1 MNCNDVQ
8 QQIKAYLDEEL
19 TGRRDAEAISSHIK
33 SCPSC
38 SKEATLLSRTW
49 EMLLEL
55 PGPETVPDLVPATLS
70 RIGEEADASFLQRF
84 SRWLLPIPAPA
95 FAAIALVLG
104 LFIGARLGALISA
117 GYVEAG
123 ATEDPLYLEI
133 FQEFPPESISDAYI
147 QVNYGKGDEDL

>member
-1 MNCNDVQ
+1 MKCNDVQ
-8 QQIKAYLDEEL
+8 QRIKAYLDEEL
-19 TGRRDAEAISSHIK
+19 TGRDAEAISSHIK
-33 SCPSC
+33 SCSSC
-38 SKEATLLSRTW
+38 SKEAALLSRTW

-55 PGPETVPDLVPATLS
+55 PGPEIVPDLVPATLF
-70 RIGEEADASFLQRF
+70 RIQKEAAASFLQRF

-104 LFIGARLGALISA
+104 LFIGARLGTLISTVNA
-117 GYVEAG
+117 EPG

-133 FQEFPPESISDAYI
+133 FQELPPDSIGDAYI